1 MVATDTSQTD
11 TQQYPDSDGRM
22 YDYPHEDI
30 TEHQHNTVDTN
41 LDQFPSQEVHD
52 SDMPCDPTIIVSHP
66 LQSRSSSS
74 SSITHNDAAEQLHSR
89 VDMTATESPINMLLQ
104 QQQHEG
110 YHQDRQLPSVIEPS
124 YSQTPVGI
132 ANVLNS
138 IRYKLLYQLSSTIL
152 EAMGFTSPDEE
163 YEFHDFPQHIQSY
176 MNMYRL
182 SGPNDKLGVSRA
194 TVSSQARTK

>member
-1 MVATDTSQTD
+1 MREVSPDQITSSNAKDMVATDTSRTD
-11 TQQYPDSDGRM
+11 TQQHSDSDGPM
-22 YDYPHEDI
+22 YDCPHEDI
-30 TEHQHNTVDTN
+30 TEHQPILSHNNTVDTN
-41 LDQFPSQEVHD
+41 LDQFPSQEVND
-52 SDMPCDPTIIVSHP
+52 SDMPYDPCTSIVSHP

-89 VDMTATESPINMLLQ
+89 VDMTATESPINIQLQ
-104 QQQHEG
+104 QQQQKG

-124 YSQTPVGI
+124 YSQTPVGT

-163 YEFHDFPQHIQSY
+163 YEFHDF
-176 MNMYRL
+176 L
-182 SGPNDKLGVSRA
+182 DL
-194 TVSSQARTK
+194 